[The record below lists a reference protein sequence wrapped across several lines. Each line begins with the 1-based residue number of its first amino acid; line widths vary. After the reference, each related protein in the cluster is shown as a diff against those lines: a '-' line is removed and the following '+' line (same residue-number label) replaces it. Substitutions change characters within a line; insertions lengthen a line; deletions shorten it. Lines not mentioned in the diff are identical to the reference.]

1 MQNGKSTQP
10 QNGKHAAP
18 QNGKHPQPQNGKLLP
33 PQNGK
38 HTQLQN
44 GKHKPLHPLGLQYPA
59 LWGRDQPFRDASP
72 LTWGQAHSL
81 PTGSG
86 GTLQHLPEYCRNT
99 DHALRPWELRP
110 TAMTNLVSR
119 LCAHKW
125 LRCLSSDLG
134 PGALPSLRLR
144 WQSMADCC
152 SFVCSVSYAELLVVG
167 TKGAAHHSGLNDAV
181 LWFRHCTVSL
191 WTG

>member
-1 MQNGKSTQP
+1 MQVPILQNGKSTQP

-18 QNGKHPQPQNGKLLP
+18 QNGKHPQPQNGKLPP

-38 HTQLQN
+38 HAQLQN

-86 GTLQHLPEYCRNT
+86 GTLKHLPESVRT
-99 DHALRPWELRP
+99 L
-110 TAMTNLVSR
+110 TM
-119 LCAHKW
+119 LCAHGS
-125 LRCLSSDLG
+125 LVRQQRQTLG
-134 PGALPSLRLR
+134 QR
-144 WQSMADCC
+144 
-152 SFVCSVSYAELLVVG
+152 
-167 TKGAAHHSGLNDAV
+167 
-181 LWFRHCTVSL
+181 TVSL
-191 WTG
+191 QMAGVPLLRPGARRTSFSPAQVAING